1 MFKLYA
7 AMKCFRHTG
16 VDAVGLCMVC
26 GKGLCPDCGVEL
38 SRSLTCGGQC
48 AELAQRHRAEY
59 EASRG
64 KLAAQDGQ
72 LSELEERLRRLPSA
86 QGGLFISI
94 FLVLAGLPFVLLG
107 FGANDKAGIGRWLG
121 GVFIV
126 MGVVYFFL
134 HRKATKI
141 VRGASV

>member
-1 MFKLYA
+1 
-7 AMKCFRHTG
+7 MKCFRHTG

-26 GKGLCPDCGVEL
+26 GKGLCPACGVEL
-38 SRSLTCGGQC
+38 SRSLTCAGQC
-48 AELAQRHRAEY
+48 AEIAQRQQAEH

-72 LSELEERLRRLPSA
+72 LAELEERLRQLPSA
-86 QGGLFISI
+86 QGGLFVSV
-94 FLVLAGLPFVLLG
+94 FLILAGLPFLLLG
-107 FGANDKAGIGRWLG
+107 FGANDKGGVGRWLG
-121 GVFIV
+121 GVFVV
-126 MGVVYFFL
+126 MGAVRLFL